1 MKKKVLVI
9 VILVS
14 IFLVIGFCTWSAH
27 RDAQYL
33 LAFEMK
39 VIEYARIINAGH
51 DFYLII
57 TATIH
62 YANGDSY
69 TLSSH
74 DAGMWVF
81 SGELGE
87 KFESSQVQGSRIDEI
102 TYEITITDETLIVLD
117 ELNSAI
123 ESLKQEERI
132 VETEEGLVFFDIN
145 NQPYTSY
152 SDLSHP
158 LTVQDIETNSVGVWW
173 LSANRLVNQV
183 IENQRAADAND

>member
-1 MKKKVLVI
+1 MIKKVIISIALVAVLLI
-9 VILVS
+9 
-14 IFLVIGFCTWSAH
+14 IGFCTWSAY

-39 VIEYARIINAGH
+39 VLESVRIIEAGH
-51 DFYLII
+51 DFHLII
-57 TATIH
+57 AATIH

-81 SGELGE
+81 SGELID
-87 KFESSQVQGSRIDEI
+87 KFESSLGQGSRIDEI
-102 TYEITITDETLIVLD
+102 TYEIAITEETLIVLD
-117 ELNSAI
+117 ELNSAL
-123 ESLKQEERI
+123 ESLKQEGRI

-145 NQPYTSY
+145 NQPYTTY
-152 SDLSHP
+152 SDLSYP
-158 LTVQDIETNSVGVWW
+158 LTVQDIETNSIGVWR
-173 LSANRLVNQV
+173 LRANRLVNQV

>member
-1 MKKKVLVI
+1 MIKKAIISIALVAVTLI
-9 VILVS
+9 
-14 IFLVIGFCTWSAH
+14 IGFCTWSAH
-27 RDAQYL
+27 RDFQ
-33 LAFEMK
+33 LAE
-39 VIEYARIINAGH
+39 ETRAIIIMASSTIDAGH
-51 DFYLII
+51 DFHLII

-74 DAGMWVF
+74 DAGMRVF
-81 SGELGE
+81 SGELRG
-87 KFESSQVQGSRIDEI
+87 KFESSLVQGSRIDEI
-102 TYEITITDETLIVLD
+102 TYEIAITDETLIVLD
-117 ELNSAI
+117 ELNRAI
-123 ESLKQEERI
+123 ASLKQEGRI

-145 NQPYTSY
+145 NQPYTTY

-173 LSANRLVNQV
+173 LRANRVIIQA